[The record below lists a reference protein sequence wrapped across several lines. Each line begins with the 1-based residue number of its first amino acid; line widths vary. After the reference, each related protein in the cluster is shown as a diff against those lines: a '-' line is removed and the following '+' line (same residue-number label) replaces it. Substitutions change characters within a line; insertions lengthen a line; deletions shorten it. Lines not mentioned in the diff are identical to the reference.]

1 VSDEAVA
8 EQIVIRSAT
17 LGDLDGILALYTEL
31 AEDRPGAAPADP
43 VAGRELLAEILAFPR
58 RELLVAEDGDG
69 ALLGTVDGVIV
80 TNLTR
85 GGRPWAIVENVVVAA
100 RARRRG
106 IGQQLMD
113 ELVARA
119 TAADCYKLQLLSNK
133 RRTHAHAFYESAGF
147 TPVAEGFRRYLD

>member
-1 VSDEAVA
+1 VPDDLAADV
-8 EQIVIRSAT
+8 VIRSAT
-17 LGDLDGILALYTEL
+17 PDDLEGILALYTEL
-31 AEDRPGAAPADP
+31 AEDRPGAAPVDR
-43 VAGRELLAEILAFPR
+43 VAGRQLLAEILAFPR
-58 RELLVAEDGDG
+58 RELLVAEDADG

-100 RARRRG
+100 RARRCRV
-106 IGQQLMD
+106 GQRLMD
-113 ELVARA
+113 ELVIRA
-119 TAADCYKLQLLSNK
+119 TAAGCYKLQLLSNK